1 MSSANDSAARSHGD
15 DDSAARP
22 RGLAR
27 LPDFLRL
34 TRLDK
39 PIGTWLLM
47 WPTLWA
53 LWLAA
58 EGLPD
63 RPTLLIFVIGVY
75 LMRAAGCVVNDYADR
90 HFDGHVKRTKAR
102 PLATGRIHE
111 REAKGLFVTLV
122 AAAFVLVCF
131 TNWQTILLSFGGAA
145 LASIYP
151 FMKRYTHLP
160 QVVLGMAFS
169 WGIPMAFMAI
179 TLHVPL
185 EAWLLLVANVAWTV
199 AYDTEYAMV
208 DRDDDIK
215 IGIKSTARLF
225 GRADKLII
233 GLLQLV
239 TLVLLGWI
247 GVRMT
252 LGGFFW
258 LGLAAMAATFVY
270 QQWLIRH
277 RQRDPCFRAFLNNFW
292 SGLLVFAGLVLTLWP
307 VV

>member
-1 MSSANDSAARSHGD
+1 MSSANDSAARPRGD
-15 DDSAARP
+15 GPPALP

-58 EGLPD
+58 DGLPD
-63 RPTLLIFVIGVY
+63 RATLIIFVLGVY

-90 HFDGHVKRTKAR
+90 HLDGHVKRTRER
-102 PLATGRIHE
+102 PLATGRISE
-111 REAKGLFVTLV
+111 KEAKILFAGLV
-122 AAAFVLVCF
+122 ALSFVLVCL
-131 TNWQTILLSFGGAA
+131 TNLATVLLSFVGVA
-145 LASIYP
+145 LAAIYP

-169 WGIPMAFMAI
+169 WSIPMAFMAVSRE
-179 TLHVPL
+179 VPL

-199 AYDTEYAMV
+199 AYDTQYAMV

-225 GRADKLII
+225 GRWDKRII
-233 GLLQLV
+233 GLLQLL
-239 TLVLLGWI
+239 TLALLAWVGT
-247 GVRMT
+247 RT
-252 LGGFFW
+252 QLGGFFW
-258 LGLAAMAATFVY
+258 LGLAAMAGTFVY
-270 QQWLIRH
+270 QQWLIRE
-277 RQRDPCFRAFLNNFW
+277 RERDACFHAFLNNFW
-292 SGLLVFAGLVLTLWP
+292 SGLLLFAGLVLALWP
-307 VV
+307 LV